1 MVRERTVRPGQRWQ
15 PDSGRRPARPVAGRL
30 RWRRPRL
37 GLPGWTARW
46 RRLILLAIAVVAI
59 GAGVWWV
66 YRSPLLSIRE
76 VTVEG
81 VETLSPEM
89 VSGLADLEGQSLLR
103 LDFEGA
109 RQRLL
114 ALPMVKD
121 VQISRD
127 WPSAAHITI
136 VERTPWG
143 VWQAGGVRFVID
155 DEGVVLDVPAPAG
168 APVIVQYGA
177 FQPLVAGDRVDA
189 GAVAVARQ
197 LAPTARRTLGRS
209 LVALEFS
216 QASGLTAVLAVGP
229 DDPGLRAVFGDAQG
243 YDFKLAT
250 LYTLLRQADQEGR
263 TLTRV
268 DLRFGD
274 RVAVQ

>member
-1 MVRERTVRPGQRWQ
+1 MARERTVRPGQRWQ
-15 PDSGRRPARPVAGRL
+15 PDLGRRTSRPVAGRL

-46 RRLILLAIAVVAI
+46 RQLVLLAIAVVAI
-59 GAGVWWV
+59 GTGGWWV

-89 VSGLADLEGQSLLR
+89 VNALAGLEGQSLLQP
-103 LDFEGA
+103 DFEGA

-114 ALPMVKD
+114 ALPLVKD

-127 WPSAAHITI
+127 WPSGAHITI

-143 VWQAGGVRFVID
+143 VWQVGGMRFVID

-216 QASGLTAVLAVGP
+216 QASGLTAVLATGP